1 MEDAK
6 VKGALIKIG
15 PSLSEWDYLN
25 ERWHIDIFLKKRQ
38 YVSNVE

>member
-25 ERWHIDIFLKKRQ
+25 ERWHIDIFFKEETVCKQ
-38 YVSNVE
+38 C